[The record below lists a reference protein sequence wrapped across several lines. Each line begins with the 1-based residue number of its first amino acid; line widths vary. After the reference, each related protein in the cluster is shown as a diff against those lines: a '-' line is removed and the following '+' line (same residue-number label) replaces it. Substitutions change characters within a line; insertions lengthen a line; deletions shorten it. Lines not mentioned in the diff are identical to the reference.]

1 MLFSHWHLTDWFPSS
16 RSSFSLIIPTTVY
29 SLTGLHNSYI
39 FITPNPRNLLVT
51 INQLVIT
58 NHFLGVYMVIVHQNP
73 NKSAMTVMSQDEIDT
88 LEKAIQLTDPH
99 VFISKINY
107 DIGTVSIG
115 FHYNEGTPNAFDE
128 NDFLTINVASDSV
141 PAAFKDV
148 FNRVYDRCMY

>member
-1 MLFSHWHLTDWFPSS
+1 
-16 RSSFSLIIPTTVY
+16 
-29 SLTGLHNSYI
+29 
-39 FITPNPRNLLVT
+39 
-51 INQLVIT
+51 
-58 NHFLGVYMVIVHQNP
+58 MVIVHNNT
-73 NKSAMTVMSQDEIDT
+73 NKSAMTVMSQDQIDT